1 MIKCSREGE
10 GEGTRVCWQSNF
22 SCHSIVHTL
31 NFFLVFLQAIVHAP
45 CHKLFYYSWFF
56 SLNGCLKINVK
67 ITAFFMRASEKGT
80 QQPCLCNY
88 FKGSYFSLHA
98 WPMVKGW
105 WRFHGSFKPF
115 QSYWCSYTS
124 VLFYCI
130 QRKNLTKKSPVIM
143 PIVTEDFN
151 IEKYAHVD
159 ALLANFQ
166 GVFLNQV
173 TCVQFFFLTTA

>member
-1 MIKCSREGE
+1 
-10 GEGTRVCWQSNF
+10 
-22 SCHSIVHTL
+22 
-31 NFFLVFLQAIVHAP
+31 
-45 CHKLFYYSWFF
+45 
-56 SLNGCLKINVK
+56 
-67 ITAFFMRASEKGT
+67 
-80 QQPCLCNY
+80 
-88 FKGSYFSLHA
+88 
-98 WPMVKGW
+98 MVKGW

-115 QSYWCSYTS
+115 QSNWCSYTS

-173 TCVQFFFLTTA
+173 TCVQFFFLTTAESVLFAVLFHALLYSFPPLSPAFLLSSRHAPRTLRCTFTSHQSFPACLQYIRSLRDGHWLSGPVLATCMTVMKYGL